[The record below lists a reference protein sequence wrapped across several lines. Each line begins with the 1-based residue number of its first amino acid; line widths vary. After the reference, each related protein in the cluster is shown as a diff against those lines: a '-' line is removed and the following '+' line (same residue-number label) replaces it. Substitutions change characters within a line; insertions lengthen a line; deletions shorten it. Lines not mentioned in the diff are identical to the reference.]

1 MPALAEAN
9 SWVWYGRMWDNSFR
23 KHQVRGAIMSDKTD
37 HILLTGQEA
46 AAMLQPHMR
55 NKSAVHWLE
64 NDRLQ
69 EPAIPF
75 HFLQG
80 QPYYLELDLLAFI
93 TRLLNPAARFVRIDN
108 RLRTDNRNTPD
119 RRKHVDRRINVEI
132 VLSHGIERRHS
143 GHADRRSSS
152 VRERRT
158 QPAIYYNP
166 GRSG

>member
-1 MPALAEAN
+1 
-9 SWVWYGRMWDNSFR
+9 
-23 KHQVRGAIMSDKTD
+23 MSDKTD

-55 NKSAVHWLE
+55 NKSAAHWLE
-64 NDRLQ
+64 TDRLQ

-80 QPYYLELDLLAFI
+80 QPYYLELDLFAFI

-108 RLRTDNRNTPD
+108 RLRTDNRKTPD
-119 RRKHVDRRINVEI
+119 RRIRVDRRKNVEI

-143 GHADRRSSS
+143 SHADRRHSNHADRRAAFAS
-152 VRERRT
+152 VVLSLPFKKSMRT
-158 QPAIYYNP
+158 ALDFS
-166 GRSG
+166 RKS